1 MPEGPRESPGQEPA
15 RLGRGQVIGWSV
27 AFLIVVLLV
36 ILFFLYG
43 RQVRPMLGLALPP
56 GEAWLPSSS

>member
-1 MPEGPRESPGQEPA
+1 MTGGREPA
-15 RLGRGQVIGWSV
+15 RLSGRQAIGWSV

-43 RQVRPMLGLALPP
+43 RQVRPMLSALPP

>member
-1 MPEGPRESPGQEPA
+1 MPEEPRDTSGQGPA
-15 RLGRGQVIGWSV
+15 RLSWRQAVGWSA
-27 AFLIVVLLV
+27 AFLIVALLV

-43 RQVRPMLGLALPP
+43 RQVRPMLDALPP

>member
-1 MPEGPRESPGQEPA
+1 MTGGQEPV
-15 RLGRGQVIGWSV
+15 RLSGRQAIGWSV
-27 AFLIVVLLV
+27 ALLIVVLLV

-43 RQVRPMLGLALPP
+43 RQVRPMLGALPP

>member
-1 MPEGPRESPGQEPA
+1 MPEGPRESSGQEPA
-15 RLGRGQVIGWSV
+15 RLSAGQIIGWSV

-36 ILFFLYG
+36 VLFFLYG

>member
-1 MPEGPRESPGQEPA
+1 
-15 RLGRGQVIGWSV
+15 V

-43 RQVRPMLGLALPP
+43 RQVRPMLGAQLPP

>member
-1 MPEGPRESPGQEPA
+1 MTGGPAPA
-15 RLGRGQVIGWSV
+15 RLSWRQAIGWTV

>member
-1 MPEGPRESPGQEPA
+1 MSGDQEPV
-15 RLGRGQVIGWSV
+15 RLSGWQAVGWSV

-43 RQVRPMLGLALPP
+43 RQVRPMLSALPP

>member
-1 MPEGPRESPGQEPA
+1 MTGGQEPA
-15 RLGRGQVIGWSV
+15 RLSGRQAIGWSV
-27 AFLIVVLLV
+27 AFLIVALLV

-43 RQVRPMLGLALPP
+43 RQVHPMLGVALPP

>member
-1 MPEGPRESPGQEPA
+1 MTGGQEPA
-15 RLGRGQVIGWSV
+15 RLSGRQAVGWSV

-56 GEAWLPSSS
+56 GGAWLPSSS

>member
-1 MPEGPRESPGQEPA
+1 MPEGPRETSGPAPA
-15 RLGRGQVIGWSV
+15 RLNWQQAIGWSV

>member
-1 MPEGPRESPGQEPA
+1 MPEGPRETSGQEPA
-15 RLGRGQVIGWSV
+15 RISGRQAIGWSV

-43 RQVRPMLGLALPP
+43 RQVRPMLGAQLPP

>member
-1 MPEGPRESPGQEPA
+1 
-15 RLGRGQVIGWSV
+15 V

-36 ILFFLYG
+36 ILFLLYG
-43 RQVRPMLGLALPP
+43 RQVRPILGAQLPP

>member
-1 MPEGPRESPGQEPA
+1 MTGGREPG
-15 RLGRGQVIGWSV
+15 RLTGRQAVGWSV

-43 RQVRPMLGLALPP
+43 RQVRPMLGFLPP
-56 GEAWLPSSS
+56 GGAWLPSSS

>member
-1 MPEGPRESPGQEPA
+1 MTGGQEPA
-15 RLGRGQVIGWSV
+15 RLSGRQAIGWSV
-27 AFLIVVLLV
+27 AFLVVALLV

-43 RQVRPMLGLALPP
+43 RQVRPMVSVLPP

>member
-1 MPEGPRESPGQEPA
+1 MTGGQEPG
-15 RLGRGQVIGWSV
+15 RLSGRQAIGWSV
-27 AFLIVVLLV
+27 ALLIVVLLV

-43 RQVRPMLGLALPP
+43 RQVRPMLGAQLPP